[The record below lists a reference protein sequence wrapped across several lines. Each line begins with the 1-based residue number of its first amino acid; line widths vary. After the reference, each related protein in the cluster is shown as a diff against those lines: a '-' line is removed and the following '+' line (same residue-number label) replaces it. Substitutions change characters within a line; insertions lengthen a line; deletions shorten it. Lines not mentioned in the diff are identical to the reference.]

1 MMRDGR
7 RKNKK
12 KEKKWKRK
20 KREKGYMT
28 SRRG

>member
-1 MMRDGR
+1 MRDGR